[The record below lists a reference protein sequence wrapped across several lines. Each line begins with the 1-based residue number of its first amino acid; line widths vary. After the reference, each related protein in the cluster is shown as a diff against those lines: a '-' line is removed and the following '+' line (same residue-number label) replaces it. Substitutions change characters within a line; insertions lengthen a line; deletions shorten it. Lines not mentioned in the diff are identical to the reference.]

1 MDDKMR
7 REGDLARERGGKKCN
22 ARGLGEC
29 ETSVTSLFFSNNSLN
44 LEKKR
49 PGMTKGSSLALST
62 HIEGIIY
69 QSPLHAG
76 ACCPAILLDLIVQI
90 QIRSLLQSGWGLVQ
104 PNQSFNNF
112 IKAGAG
118 GLKAEQYSSTGNN
131 ARLQLLSSAKA
142 AKCMV
147 IVEWKQDCPG
157 KIEAEGAPISPSNC
171 SADLSK

>member
-1 MDDKMR
+1 MDDKLR
-7 REGDLARERGGKKCN
+7 REGDLARKRGGEICS
-22 ARGLGEC
+22 ARGLDEC
-29 ETSVTSLFFSNNSLN
+29 GISVTFLFFSKKTLN
-44 LEKKR
+44 LEQRR
-49 PGMTKGSSLALST
+49 PGMISASTLAFST

-69 QSPLHAG
+69 QSPKHAE
-76 ACCPAILLDLIVQI
+76 AWCTALLQDLIVQI

-118 GLKAEQYSSTGNN
+118 GIKAEQYSSTGNN

-142 AKCMV
+142 AKRMV

-171 SADLSK
+171 SADLSE